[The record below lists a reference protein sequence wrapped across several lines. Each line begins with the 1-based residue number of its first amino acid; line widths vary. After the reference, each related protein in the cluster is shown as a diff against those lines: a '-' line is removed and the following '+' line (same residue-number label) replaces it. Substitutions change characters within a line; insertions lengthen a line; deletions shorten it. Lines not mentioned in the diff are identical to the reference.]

1 MNDEAT
7 PRRVKFRT
15 KHRASSLSTP
25 FQNQLFKLKKKHRQ
39 EFMLSQI
46 IFEKSLNI
54 GTGSY
59 FLPILFPN
67 SIWVIPSGPAWSR
80 VS

>member
-1 MNDEAT
+1 
-7 PRRVKFRT
+7 
-15 KHRASSLSTP
+15 
-25 FQNQLFKLKKKHRQ
+25 
-39 EFMLSQI
+39 MLSQI